1 MQGLYVITPAS
12 ASCPDRLADAV
23 EKALQG
29 GASVVQFRHKSPDW
43 ALKKTLAEATLEVC
57 RRHGVC
63 FLINDST
70 QLAAEIGADGV
81 HLGQT
86 DGSLIEARAQLG
98 AHAVIGRTCHDS
110 KALMKAAVSEG
121 ATYCA
126 FGRLFPSHTKP
137 DASALSLTALADLVT
152 ATPCPVV
159 AIGGIDANNA
169 APVIQTG
176 VSAIAVSG
184 AVFEAPDIRAAAQAL
199 ATLF

>member
-1 MQGLYVITPAS
+1 MQGLYIITPAS
-12 ASCPDRLADAV
+12 AACPDRLADAV

-29 GASVVQFRHKSPDW
+29 GASMVQFRHKSPDW
-43 ALKKTLAEATLEVC
+43 ALQKTLAEATLAVC
-57 RRHGVC
+57 RRHSVPL
-63 FLINDST
+63 LINDST
-70 QLAAEIGADGV
+70 QLAVEIGADGV

-98 AHAVIGRTCHDS
+98 SQAVIGRTCHDS
-110 KALMKAAVSEG
+110 KALMQSAVAEG

-137 DASALSLTALADLVT
+137 DASALSLTALAELVT

-169 APVIQTG
+169 ARVIQTG